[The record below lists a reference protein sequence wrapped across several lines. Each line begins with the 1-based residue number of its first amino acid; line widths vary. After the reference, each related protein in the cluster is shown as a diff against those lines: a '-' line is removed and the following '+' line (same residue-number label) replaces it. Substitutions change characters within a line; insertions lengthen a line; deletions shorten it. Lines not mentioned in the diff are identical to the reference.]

1 VITDLSRKDL
11 VCLVA
16 DKNMEASLRG
26 ILSRSQS
33 LQIRQV
39 NFDLFVHPDRDPGCL
54 LRSHDFLRP
63 FANHYE
69 HALVVL
75 DQEGCG
81 QRGVGRSELET
92 GIEGRLGGA
101 GWADRA
107 AAVVIAPELEN
118 WVWSDS
124 PHVDRALGWE
134 GKAVPLRSWL
144 QEEGL
149 LQAGSTKPSEPK
161 RAVELVLRT
170 VRTPR
175 SSAIYL
181 ALAQSVST
189 ERCTDPAFAKLR
201 RCLRGWFPQPST
213 VS

>member
-1 VITDLSRKDL
+1 MSTDFPPKDL

-26 ILSRSQS
+26 LLSRFHS

-39 NFDLFVHPDRDPGCL
+39 TCDLFVHPDRDPGCL

-63 FANHYE
+63 FASQYE
-69 HALVVL
+69 HALVLL
-75 DQEGCG
+75 DQKGCG
-81 QRGVGRSELET
+81 QEETEREVLEAD
-92 GIEGRLGGA
+92 IEGRLGNQ
-101 GWADRA
+101 GWADRG

-134 GKAVPLRSWL
+134 GRTVPLRSWL

-149 LQAGSTKPSEPK
+149 LPAGFSKPSEPK

-201 RCLRGWFPQPST
+201 RCLREWFPQS
-213 VS
+213 SG

>member
-1 VITDLSRKDL
+1 
-11 VCLVA
+11 
-16 DKNMEASLRG
+16 MEASLTG
-26 ILSRSQS
+26 LLSRYQS
-33 LQIRQV
+33 LVIRRLT
-39 NFDLFVHPDRDPGCL
+39 FDLFIHPDRDPGCL
-54 LRSHDFLRP
+54 LRAHDLLRP
-63 FANHYE
+63 LVGRYE
-69 HALVVL
+69 QAMVVL
-75 DQEGCG
+75 DQKGCG
-81 QRGVGRSELET
+81 QEEVERSLLEAD
-92 GIEGRLGGA
+92 IERRLGGA
-101 GWADRA
+101 GWEDRA

-134 GKAVPLRSWL
+134 SRTVPLRSWL

-149 LQAGSTKPSEPK
+149 LQAGSTKPFEPK

-170 VRTPR
+170 VRIPR

-201 RCLRGWFPQPST
+201 RCLREWFPQPS
-213 VS
+213 VP

>member
-1 VITDLSRKDL
+1 MSTDLARKDL
-11 VCLVA
+11 VLLVA
-16 DKNMEASLRG
+16 DKNMEASLTG
-26 ILSRSQS
+26 LLSRYQS
-33 LQIRQV
+33 LVIRRLT
-39 NFDLFVHPDRDPGCL
+39 FDLFIHPDRDPGCL
-54 LRSHDFLRP
+54 LRAHDLLRP
-63 FANHYE
+63 LVGRYE
-69 HALVVL
+69 QAMVVL
-75 DQEGCG
+75 DQKGCG
-81 QRGVGRSELET
+81 QEEVERSLLEAD
-92 GIEGRLGGA
+92 IERRLGGA
-101 GWADRA
+101 GWEDRA

-134 GKAVPLRSWL
+134 SRTVPLRSWL

-149 LQAGSTKPSEPK
+149 LQAGSTKPFEPK

-170 VRTPR
+170 VRIPR

-201 RCLRGWFPQPST
+201 RCLREWFPQPS
-213 VS
+213 VP

>member
-1 VITDLSRKDL
+1 VSAEIPRKDL

-16 DKNMEASLRG
+16 DKSIEASLKG
-26 ILSRSQS
+26 LFSRFRS
-33 LQIRQV
+33 LRFRQV
-39 NFDLFVHPDRDPGCL
+39 IFDLFVHPDRDPGCL

-63 FANHYE
+63 FANQYQ

-81 QRGVGRSELET
+81 QDEVERTVLESD
-92 GIEGRLGGA
+92 IEGRLGGT
-101 GWADRA
+101 GWGDRTA
-107 AAVVIAPELEN
+107 AIVIAPELEN
-118 WVWSDS
+118 WVWSNS

-134 GKAVPLRSWL
+134 GRTVPLRSWL
-144 QEEGL
+144 REEGF
-149 LQAGSTKPSEPK
+149 LQPGSTKPLQPK
-161 RAVELVLRT
+161 RAVDLALRT
-170 VRTPR
+170 VRIPR

-201 RCLRGWFPQPST
+201 RCLREWFPQ
-213 VS
+213 